1 MERNLERKT
10 LSFGKGM
17 TNVPSDLLSDD
28 SELAFCKDFLYRDGE
43 IKPIQRMR
51 NIGNIDG
58 KIMHVHKMAD
68 FENIIAYDEANGGTL
83 TWYNKNGNIIEGP
96 KKTFTNVGVVSDIK
110 SVGNTLVVATD
121 KSIRYYLFK
130 GGKYVDLGSELPI
143 PFFQPYFEM
152 QTSEFNSYK
161 CELAEIVKG
170 EDVTAWYDAEGNFI
184 GFFNQ
189 NPGSEEDHYQ
199 QGEHGYT
206 HNIIK
211 DRENDYLDAV
221 EGCVM
226 KGVEGEKEYNRF
238 LFPFFIRYALKLYDG
253 TYTRISAPIA
263 CYPTISRNC
272 YFYNSATNGK
282 NDNFFFVPRS
292 STLKYASSISGIEN
306 WSDIVKELTIFAS
319 DEVMPYYDIASRK
332 TMDWRLFI
340 GETKYLTKDYSPIY
354 YNTLEAKGEYE
365 DVITYDV
372 ILPRYKSDGEI
383 IEELLSKTQFFKLA
397 SLKTSNSD
405 DVNVRLEYNK
415 ALPLKRNVVSTL
427 TTQEQLKKD
436 DYYGWTNLYAK
447 NLYPYNNRLNV
458 FDLERFPFKGFN
470 NFLAT
475 KGVNGDGTKITYYVH
490 IVSRSMDCWV
500 KSEESE
506 YFQENTL
513 TGWLY
518 YPDPNATEMIIHIA
532 GPSKDKKIRVSL
544 NSHSM
549 LNGAYSFENLPTE
562 SSAISSESVSLPVV
576 DESAHETLDSQI
588 FTSVVN
594 NPFVFESS
602 GDNTVGT
609 GRILGIVAN
618 TEAVSQ
624 GQFGQYPLLVFTDE
638 GIYAMSTN
646 LEGLYSSIHP
656 ISREVCNNT
665 SSITP
670 TDKVVF
676 FTSEKGLMATSG
688 SEAICVSERLS
699 NGKSRGLPQEYQ
711 SFRKFI
717 SNCMIAYDYKASL
730 LRIFSKSY
738 NYHYVYNMVE
748 KNFTVAQNY
757 AEEGISCRNV
767 VNNYPDNLVQYS
779 NGLVYSLTGIP
790 LSEDDAYNY
799 AGSFTTRPLKLG
811 GSMNLKSLR
820 AVKHLF
826 DSDNGKIAMEI
837 YGSNDC
843 KHWNKLISLGGK
855 PWKYFTFKYALT
867 NFKATDSFAG
877 SIVEVQNR
885 REDKIR

>member
-1 MERNLERKT
+1 MERNLDRKT
-10 LSFGKGM
+10 LSFSKGM
-17 TNVPSDLLSDD
+17 TNVTSDLLSDD

-58 KIMHVHKMAD
+58 EIMHVHKMAD

-96 KKTFTNVGVVSDIK
+96 KQQPFTNVGVVSDIK
-110 SVGNTLVVATD
+110 SVGNTLVVSTD
-121 KSIRYYLFK
+121 KSIRYFLFK

-143 PFFQPYFEM
+143 PFFQPYFEK
-152 QTSEFNSYK
+152 QTSGFNSYK
-161 CELAEIVKG
+161 CELEGIVKG
-170 EDVTAWYDAEGNFI
+170 EDVTAWYDEEGNFI

-189 NPGSEEDHYQ
+189 NPGSEEDHYH
-199 QGEHGYT
+199 QGERAYA

-211 DRENDYLDAV
+211 DRENDYLNAV

-226 KGVEGEKEYNRF
+226 KGIEGEKEYNRF

-253 TYTRISAPIA
+253 TYARISAPIA

-272 YFYNSATNGK
+272 EFYNLRNSK
-282 NDNFFFVPRS
+282 DSDFYFDPHS
-292 STLKYASSISGIEN
+292 STLKYAASISGIEN
-306 WSDIVKELTIFAS
+306 WSDIVKELCIFAS
-319 DEVMPYYDIASRK
+319 DEVMPYYDIASKK
-332 TMDWRLFI
+332 TADWILYI
-340 GETKYLTKDYSPIY
+340 GNFKDLMKGYSPVR
-354 YNTLEAKGEYE
+354 YNTLEANLEYPGML
-365 DVITYDV
+365 TYDV

-383 IEELLSKTQFFKLA
+383 IEELLSKTQFYKLA

-405 DVNVRLEYNK
+405 DVNVKLEYNK
-415 ALPLKRNVVSTL
+415 SLPLKRNVVSTL

-436 DYYGWTNLYAK
+436 DYYGWTHLYAK
-447 NLYPYNNRLNV
+447 NLYSYNNRLNA
-458 FDLERFPFKGFN
+458 FDLKRFPFKGFN

-475 KGVNGDGTKITYYVH
+475 KGVNGDGNKITYYVH

-500 KSEESE
+500 QSEESQ

-518 YPDPNATEMIIHIA
+518 YPDPNATEMIIHIS
-532 GPSKDKKIRVSL
+532 GSTDKKIRVPL
-544 NSHSM
+544 NTHSM

-562 SSAISSESVSLPVV
+562 SSAISSEYVDLPDV
-576 DESAHETLDSQI
+576 DENAHETLDSQI
-588 FTSVVN
+588 YTSVVN

-602 GDNTVGT
+602 GDNTIGT
-609 GRILGIVAN
+609 GKILGIVAN

-646 LEGLYSSIHP
+646 SEGLYSSVHP

-670 TDKVVF
+670 SDKVVF

-688 SEAICVSERLS
+688 GEAICVSGQLS
-699 NGKSRGLPQEYQ
+699 GGKNRGLP
-711 SFRKFI
+711 STFLPFKKFLED
-717 SNCMIAYDYKASL
+717 CLIAYDYKASL
-730 LRIFSKSY
+730 LRIFNKSC
-738 NYHYVYNMVE
+738 NYHYVYNMIE
-748 KNFTVAQNY
+748 KNFAVAQNY
-757 AEEGISCRNV
+757 AEEEISCRNV

-779 NGLVYSLTGIP
+779 DGLVYSLTGIP
-790 LSEDDAYNY
+790 LSEDDSYSY
-799 AGSFTTRPLKLG
+799 TGTFTTRPLKLG
-811 GSMNLKSLR
+811 GSMILKSLR

-826 DSDNGKIAMEI
+826 DSDNGKIAVEI

-843 KHWNKLISLGGK
+843 KHWCKLPSVGGK
-855 PWKYFTFKYALT
+855 PWKYFTFKYTLT

-877 SIVEVQNR
+877 SIVEIQNR

>member
-143 PFFQPYFEM
+143 PFFQPYFSM
-152 QTSEFNSYK
+152 YGGGGFGGGSSSADLNNSYK
-161 CELAEIVKG
+161 CELAGIVEGMKG
-170 EDVTAWYDAEGNFI
+170 TD
-184 GFFNQ
+184 
-189 NPGSEEDHYQ
+189 
-199 QGEHGYT
+199 GYI
-206 HNIIK
+206 HFNIIK
-211 DRENDYLDAV
+211 DRENDYLNAV

-226 KGVEGEKEYNRF
+226 KGIEGEKEYNRF

-253 TYTRISAPIA
+253 TYARISAPIA

-272 YFYNSATNGK
+272 EFYNLGYSK
-282 NDNFFFVPRS
+282 DSIFHFVPRS
-292 STLKYASSISGIEN
+292 STLKYAASISGIEN
-306 WSDIVKELTIFAS
+306 WSDIVKELCIFAS
-319 DEVMPYYDIASRK
+319 DEVMPYYDIASKK
-332 TMDWRLFI
+332 TEDWRLSRSGFDNL
-340 GETKYLTKDYSPIY
+340 GKDYSLIC
-354 YNTLEAKGEYE
+354 YNTLEGKKEYE
-365 DVITYDV
+365 RTANA

-383 IEELLSKTQFFKLA
+383 IEELLSKTQFYKLA

-405 DVNVRLEYNK
+405 DVNVRPEQYK
-415 ALPLKRNVVSTL
+415 SLPLKRNVVSTL

-436 DYYGWTNLYAK
+436 DYYGWTHLYAK
-447 NLYPYNNRLNV
+447 NLYSFNNRLNV
-458 FDLERFPFKGFN
+458 FDLKRFPFKGFN

-475 KGVNGDGTKITYYVH
+475 KGVGDGNKVTYYVH
-490 IVSRSMDCWV
+490 IVSKSMDCWV
-500 KSEESE
+500 KSEESQ
-506 YFQENTL
+506 YFQEQTL

-518 YPDPNATEMIIHIA
+518 YPDPNATEMIIRIT
-532 GPSKDKKIRVSL
+532 GPSKDKRIRVPL
-544 NSHSM
+544 NTHSM
-549 LNGAYSFENLPTE
+549 LNGVYSFENLPTE
-562 SSAISSESVSLPVV
+562 SSAISSEDVSLPFV
-576 DESAHETLDSQI
+576 DETAHETLDSQI
-588 FTSVVN
+588 YTSVVN
-594 NPFVFESS
+594 NSFVFESS
-602 GDNTVGT
+602 GDNTIGT
-609 GRILGIVAN
+609 GKILGIVAN

-646 LEGLYSSIHP
+646 SEGLYSSIHP

-670 TDKVVF
+670 SDKVVF

-688 SEAICVSERLS
+688 GEAVCVSGQLS
-699 NGKSRGLPQEYQ
+699 GGKNRGLP
-711 SFRKFI
+711 STFLPFKKFLE
-717 SNCMIAYDYKASL
+717 NCLIAYDYKASL
-730 LRIFSKSY
+730 LRIFNKET
-738 NYHYVYNMVE
+738 NYHYVYNMIE
-748 KNFTVAQNY
+748 KNFAVAHNY
-757 AEEGISCRNV
+757 AEEDIFCRNV

-779 NGLVYSLTGIP
+779 DGLVYSLTGIP
-790 LSEDDAYNY
+790 LSEDDSYNY
-799 AGSFTTRPLKLG
+799 TGTFTTRPLKLG
-811 GSMNLKSLR
+811 SSMILKSLR

-826 DSDNGKIAMEI
+826 DSDNGRIAVEI

-843 KHWNKLISLGGK
+843 KNWCKLPSVGGK
-855 PWKYFTFKYALT
+855 PWKYFTFKYTLT
-867 NFKATDSFAG
+867 NFKANDSFAG